1 MTGSN
6 GGMSASNGDQ
16 ATANGAGS
24 HGAATSGGEGKN
36 SYASGARIL
45 SIGIAS
51 TGIFTFAYLAAASH
65 DLDKQA
71 YGRITLCWAI
81 MFVILS
87 VIYRPVEQL
96 LSRMIADRRAR
107 GLHGHPLRVPAM
119 IQGGFALT
127 FLVAA
132 LALRPQIENDLF
144 DGSSALYWILVVG
157 VLAYAASYFARG
169 WLAGHERFALY
180 GGLVFLESTSRF
192 LFALAVAVGIGSG
205 QGVVGLGM
213 AVAPF
218 VSLMVMPFAFSRVRH
233 PAPAEIPIA
242 DAAREGPA
250 HAAVE
255 EASADVSL
263 KHGTG
268 FAVAVV
274 GIMLAEQTLMN
285 AAVLIVNH
293 SSGVALA
300 GFVFNVLLIVRAPLQ
315 LFQAIQTSI
324 LPHLAGLEA
333 RESAAEFHRAIR
345 VTVLAITAFASAC
358 AIGLLAIG
366 PWVMTALLGDK
377 GFHYGRVGLAI
388 VAIGMGLHLVSG
400 TLNQAA
406 LARGRARLASI
417 CWLIAAALF
426 VVFVATP
433 TISDEVL
440 RVEVGYFLAAL
451 LLCGLLYVVYRQ
463 GPAAG
468 VWSKA
473 ASGDGAR
480 VRDAVPGAA
489 AAADDRPGRGRA
501 GVVGARVGPR
511 RALRGPGRAWTCS
524 ERPGR
529 ARTCSEI

>member
-1 MTGSN
+1 
-6 GGMSASNGDQ
+6 
-16 ATANGAGS
+16 
-24 HGAATSGGEGKN
+24 
-36 SYASGARIL
+36 
-45 SIGIAS
+45 
-51 TGIFTFAYLAAASH
+51 
-65 DLDKQA
+65 
-71 YGRITLCWAI
+71 

-107 GLHGHPLRVPAM
+107 GLEGHPLRVPAL
-119 IQGGFALT
+119 IQGGFALA

-144 DGSSALYWILVVG
+144 GGSSALYWILVVG

-169 WLAGHERFALY
+169 WLAGHQRFALY

-192 LFALAVAVGIGSG
+192 MFALAVAVGIGSG
-205 QGVVGLGM
+205 VGVVGLGM

-218 VSLMVMPFAFSRVRH
+218 VSLLVMPFAFSRVRH
-233 PAPAEIPIA
+233 PAPRDIPVA

-250 HAAVE
+250 HAAIE

-293 SSGVALA
+293 TSGVALA

-345 VTVLAITAFASAC
+345 LTVTAIAGFAICLRDRAARHRTVRDDGPARRQGLPLRAGRARGGRGRDGAAPRRRDPQPGRAGPRPGPSRR
-358 AIGLLAIG
+358 GLLA
-366 PWVMTALLGDK
+366 D
-377 GFHYGRVGLAI
+377 GRGAV
-388 VAIGMGLHLVSG
+388 
-400 TLNQAA
+400 
-406 LARGRARLASI
+406 RA
-417 CWLIAAALF
+417 
-426 VVFVATP
+426 
-433 TISDEVL
+433 
-440 RVEVGYFLAAL
+440 
-451 LLCGLLYVVYRQ
+451 
-463 GPAAG
+463 
-468 VWSKA
+468 
-473 ASGDGAR
+473 
-480 VRDAVPGAA
+480 VRR
-489 AAADDRPGRGRA
+489 AADDQRRSDPGRGRLL
-501 GVVGARVGPR
+501 PR
-511 RALRGPGRAWTCS
+511 RARARRTAVHRLSARAGGGRRVVKGDGGGSERGCGCRFRRCRFRRCRGRAGPS
-524 ERPGR
+524 RPERRATSRSRRVSGPRGR
-529 ARTCSEI
+529 PARSDLRLSVGRRSRSPAALAARRGRPASS

>member
-1 MTGSN
+1 V
-6 GGMSASNGDQ
+6 
-16 ATANGAGS
+16 
-24 HGAATSGGEGKN
+24 
-36 SYASGARIL
+36 L
-45 SIGIAS
+45 SPE
-51 TGIFTFAYLAAASH
+51 
-65 DLDKQA
+65 A
-71 YGRITLCWAI
+71 YGRISLCWAI

-107 GLHGHPLRVPAM
+107 GLHSHPLRVPAL
-119 IQGGFALT
+119 IQFGFSVL
-127 FLVAA
+127 FLGAA
-132 LALRPQIENDLF
+132 LALRPQIENNLF

-169 WLAGHERFALY
+169 WLAGHQRFALY

-192 LFALAVAVGIGSG
+192 LFALAAAVGIATG
-205 QGVVGLGM
+205 QAMVGLGM

-218 VSLMVMPFAFSRVRH
+218 VSLSVMPFAFSRVKHR
-233 PAPAEIPIA
+233 APAGLPAA

-255 EASADVSL
+255 EASANLSL
-263 KHGTG
+263 KMGAG

-293 SSGVALA
+293 QSGRALA

-345 VTVLAITAFASAC
+345 VTVLAIAAFAGAV

-366 PWVMTALLGDK
+366 PLVMTALLGDK
-377 GFHYGRVGLAI
+377 GFHYGRVGLAV
-388 VAIGMGLHLVSG
+388 VALGMGFHLVAG

-406 LARGRARLASI
+406 LARGRAKLASI
-417 CWLIAAALF
+417 AWLSSAVLF
-426 VVFVATP
+426 VAFVASP
-433 TISDEVL
+433 VISDEVT
-440 RVEVGYFLAAL
+440 RVEVGYFVAAL
-451 LLCGLLYVVYRQ
+451 VLCGLLWGVYRR
-463 GPAAG
+463 GP
-468 VWSKA
+468 
-473 ASGDGAR
+473 
-480 VRDAVPGAA
+480 
-489 AAADDRPGRGRA
+489 
-501 GVVGARVGPR
+501 VGASVSAP
-511 RALRGPGRAWTCS
+511 A
-524 ERPGR
+524 
-529 ARTCSEI
+529 